1 MDLNE
6 DEVSQLQTLIKK
18 GKHKARTITRA
29 NILLMASEGETD
41 QAMPTAGFSTRGCA
55 NAYAAIVR
63 VHVTTVERTRE
74 KFVIGGL
81 DFALLDEP
89 HPPKLRKLEGKEE
102 AFLIATACSNPPSG
116 RVRWTMQ
123 LLADHLIEVGIVDSI
138 SDETVRQTLKKT
150 RLNRGSKNSGAFP
163 K

>member
-1 MDLNE
+1 MAKKYIVDLSE

-29 NILLMASEGETD
+29 HILLMASEGEIE
-41 QAMPTAGFSTRGCA
+41 QAIASS
-55 NAYAAIVR
+55 VR
-63 VHVTTVERTRE
+63 VHVSTVERTRE

-81 DFALLDEP
+81 DFALNGKP
-89 HPPKLRKLEGKEE
+89 HPPKRRTLVGKQE
-102 AFLIATACSNPPSG
+102 AFLIATACSNPPEG

-123 LLADHLIEVGIVDSI
+123 LLADQLVEIGIVDSI

-150 RLNRGSKNSGAFP
+150 KLSPG
-163 K
+163 

>member
-1 MDLNE
+1 MAKKYIVDLSE
-6 DEVSQLQTLIKK
+6 DEVSQLQALIKK

-41 QAMPTAGFSTRGCA
+41 QAIASA
-55 NAYAAIVR
+55 VR
-63 VHVTTVERTRE
+63 VHIATVERTRE

-81 DFALLDEP
+81 NFALNGKP
-89 HPPKLRKLEGKEE
+89 HPPKRRKLEGKQE
-102 AFLIATACSNPPSG
+102 AFLIATVCSNPPKG

-123 LLADHLIEVGIVDSI
+123 LLADQLVEIGIVDSI

-150 RLNRGSKNSGAFP
+150 KLSPG
-163 K
+163 

>member
-1 MDLNE
+1 MVKKYIVDLSE

-18 GKHKARTITRA
+18 GKHKARKITHA

-41 QAMPTAGFSTRGCA
+41 QAI
-55 NAYAAIVR
+55 AAIVR

-89 HPPKLRKLEGKEE
+89 HPPKLHKLEGKEE

-150 RLNRGSKNSGAFP
+150 ILSRGSKNSGAFP

>member
-1 MDLNE
+1 MAKKYIVDLSQ
-6 DEVSQLQTLIKK
+6 DEVSHLQTLLKK

-41 QAMPTAGFSTRGCA
+41 QAIASS
-55 NAYAAIVR
+55 VR
-63 VHVTTVERTRE
+63 VHISTVERMRE

-102 AFLIATACSNPPSG
+102 AFLIATACSAPPEG

-123 LLADHLIEVGIVDSI
+123 LLADHLIACGIVDSV
-138 SDETVRQTLKKT
+138 SDETVRQTLKKMI
-150 RLNRGSKNSGAFP
+150 LNRG
-163 K
+163 

>member
-1 MDLNE
+1 MAKKYIVDLSE

-29 NILLMASEGETD
+29 HILLMASEGEID
-41 QAMPTAGFSTRGCA
+41 QAIASS
-55 NAYAAIVR
+55 VR
-63 VHVTTVERTRE
+63 VHVSTVERTRE

-81 DFALLDEP
+81 DFALNGKP
-89 HPPKLRKLEGKEE
+89 HPPKRRKLEGKQE
-102 AFLIATACSNPPSG
+102 AFLIATACSNPPEG

-123 LLADHLIEVGIVDSI
+123 LLADQLVEIGIVDSI

-150 RLNRGSKNSGAFP
+150 KLSPG
-163 K
+163 